1 MQDLAMF
8 QWFATKYSDGQ
19 VQSIYDDGADAG
31 FFGITYTY
39 ELLKLYDEFEF
50 DIWNLV
56 DYHMY
61 DNGLSFGEVINSV
74 DHYSTINSPETFKT
88 RMVWLAIS
96 IIAKFVIEHEE
107 ITA

>member
-1 MQDLAMF
+1 MQELAMF
-8 QWFATKYSDGQ
+8 NWFAKNYNQNT
-19 VQSIYDDGADAG
+19 VESIYNDGADAG

-50 DIWNLV
+50 DIWRLV

-74 DHYSTINSPETFKT
+74 DRYATISSPETFKT
-88 RMVWLAIS
+88 RMVWLAVNIM
-96 IIAKFVIEHEE
+96 ARFVVEHEE